1 MKHYKKDI
9 LDVIVIENDVH
20 HDDRGFFYES
30 FVKKKFDEIVGEENY
45 FCTR

>member
-1 MKHYKKDI
+1 MIKIVHNWYINYVNIIKDI

-30 FVKKKFDEIVGEENY
+30 FVKEI
-45 FCTR
+45 